1 MLRPLAIAWLPLLA
15 MIPLVLPS
23 SVVGETSDFEVTNGI
38 YHHLPF
44 LRPGLKFWDVYPGR
58 NPGHG
63 EPHALYTELP
73 DGHRVR
79 ITRSSDLAPLIGS
92 IRTTAEALQYV
103 RFLSDPPAALDHPI
117 EPFDDVPFYEL
128 RTGMGSAQVGPMIT
142 VSESVLARH
151 QVSPPTVR
159 EITFPTGES
168 GFLITRFVLLH
179 EQIARL
185 WEQYTRR
192 PGEGLFVTE
201 IGKVEE
207 RVYASGGYRLRL
219 ERIPVKGFEVELEP
233 AELD

>member
-1 MLRPLAIAWLPLLA
+1 MLRPLAIVSLSLLA
-15 MIPLVLPS
+15 MIPATLAS
-23 SVVGETSDFEVTNGI
+23 SVAGDTSRFEVTSGI

-63 EPHALYTELP
+63 EPHALYAELP
-73 DGHRVR
+73 DGHRVQ

-103 RFLSDPPAALDHPI
+103 RFLSDPPAGLDHPI

-128 RTGMGSAQVGPMIT
+128 RTGMGSSQIGPMIT
-142 VSESVLARH
+142 VSETVLALHR
-151 QVSPPTVR
+151 VSPPTVR
-159 EITFPTGES
+159 EIAFPSGES
-168 GFLITRFVLLH
+168 GFHITRFVLLH
-179 EQIARL
+179 EQAVSL
-185 WEQYTRR
+185 WEQYTQGQ
-192 PGEGLFVTE
+192 GEALLVTE

-207 RVYASGGYRLRL
+207 RVRASGGYHLRL
-219 ERIPVKGFEVELEP
+219 ERIPVEGFEVELEP

>member
-1 MLRPLAIAWLPLLA
+1 MLRPLAIAWLLWLA
-15 MIPLVLPS
+15 LIPLASPG
-23 SVVGETSDFEVTNGI
+23 SVDGETSGFEVTNGI
-38 YHHLPF
+38 YRHLPF

-63 EPHALYTELP
+63 ELHALYAELP
-73 DGHRVR
+73 DGHRAR
-79 ITRSSDLAPLIGS
+79 ITGSSDLAPLIGS

-128 RTGMGSAQVGPMIT
+128 RTRMGSAQIGPMIT
-142 VSESVLARH
+142 VSESVLALH
-151 QVSPPTVR
+151 QVSLPTVR
-159 EITFPTGES
+159 EMAFPTGES
-168 GFLITRFVLLH
+168 GFHITRFVLLH
-179 EQIARL
+179 EQIVAL

-207 RVYASGGYRLRL
+207 RVHASGGYHLRL
-219 ERIPVKGFEVELEP
+219 ERIPVEGFEVELEP